1 MSNMPNFRIPAS
13 SILTNRSFC
22 GIIFLR
28 IYLQLIAIKEA
39 RAMNLNQTAAKVYDT
54 IFFFIEYF
62 NPKEIENNFINAYDD
77 ASFMTSCYD
86 QVKSEIG
93 SIPNYMSPLFLY
105 LNDASSPMS
114 QFYSEHFD
122 LDNENIDSF
131 IVKLITDS
139 DKLKTKV
146 YEQIFG
152 NSESGNYIDALETL
166 DAPAEYKLRVSM
178 LFGDFDHAIKVLTP
192 ILKQVYL
199 SVDKL
204 NKKYE
209 REIMS
214 RFEQIQS
221 AANIRTYQN
230 FLKYDDSRF
239 DSTEISICL
248 LNQYI
253 VYSEDKGKEFLMML
267 GYKHEES
274 IEKQSDD
281 IDSIS
286 TEQFILCCSNELR
299 LKIIRALC
307 EHEELTAS
315 QLAQI
320 LDCPVTTMIRH
331 INMLGSNNLIFL
343 SKRDG
348 LQIFYKLNL
357 KLFKIMRE
365 RINNL
370 FNAILQRKD

>member
-1 MSNMPNFRIPAS
+1 MH
-13 SILTNRSFC
+13 
-22 GIIFLR
+22 
-28 IYLQLIAIKEA
+28 
-39 RAMNLNQTAAKVYDT
+39 LNQTAAKIYDT

-93 SIPNYMSPLFLY
+93 SIPDYLSPLFLY
-105 LNDASSPMS
+105 LNGASSPMS
-114 QFYSEHFD
+114 QFCSEHFD
-122 LDNENIDSF
+122 LDNDNIDSF

-152 NSESGNYIDALETL
+152 NSESGNYIDALEAL
-166 DAPAEYKLRVSM
+166 DAPTEYKLRVSM

-253 VYSEDKGKEFLMML
+253 VYYADNSKKFFMML

-274 IEKQSDD
+274 IATQFDNAH
-281 IDSIS
+281 IIS
-286 TEQFILCCSNELR
+286 VEQFILCCGNELR
-299 LKIIRALC
+299 LRIIKALC
-307 EHEELTAS
+307 EHDELTTS
-315 QLAQI
+315 QISQM
-320 LDCPVTTMIRH
+320 LDCPVTTTIRH
-331 INMLGSNNLIFL
+331 INQLREYNLIFI

-348 LQIFYKLNL
+348 LQIFYKLNI
-357 KLFKIMRE
+357 KLFKKMQGQL
-365 RINNL
+365 NNL
-370 FNAILQRKD
+370 LYSITQGKG

>member
-1 MSNMPNFRIPAS
+1 M
-13 SILTNRSFC
+13 
-22 GIIFLR
+22 
-28 IYLQLIAIKEA
+28 Y
-39 RAMNLNQTAAKVYDT
+39 LNQTPAKIYDT

-77 ASFMTSCYD
+77 GSFMTSCYD
-86 QVKSEIG
+86 QVKSEIS
-93 SIPNYMSPLFLY
+93 SIPDYLSPLFLY
-105 LNDASSPMS
+105 LNGASSPMS

-122 LDNENIDSF
+122 PDNDNIDSF

-152 NSESGNYIDALETL
+152 NSESGNYIDALEVL
-166 DAPAEYKLRVSM
+166 DAPTEYKLRVSM

-192 ILKQVYL
+192 ILKQVYI

-253 VYSEDKGKEFLMML
+253 VYYADNSKKFFMML

-274 IEKQSDD
+274 IATQFDNAH
-281 IDSIS
+281 IIS
-286 TEQFILCCSNELR
+286 VEQFILCCGNELR
-299 LKIIRALC
+299 LRIIKALC
-307 EHEELTAS
+307 EHDELTTS
-315 QLAQI
+315 QISQM
-320 LDCPVTTMIRH
+320 LDCPVTTTIRH
-331 INMLGSNNLIFL
+331 INQLREYNLIFI

-348 LQIFYKLNL
+348 LQIFYKLNI
-357 KLFKIMRE
+357 KLFKKMQGQL
-365 RINNL
+365 NNL
-370 FNAILQRKD
+370 LDSITQGKE

>member
-1 MSNMPNFRIPAS
+1 MH
-13 SILTNRSFC
+13 
-22 GIIFLR
+22 
-28 IYLQLIAIKEA
+28 
-39 RAMNLNQTAAKVYDT
+39 LNQTAAKVYDT

-62 NPKEIENNFINAYDD
+62 NPKEIENNFINAYDGT
-77 ASFMTSCYD
+77 SFMTSCYD

-93 SIPNYMSPLFLY
+93 GIPDYLSPLFMCR
-105 LNDASSPMS
+105 NSDSSSMS
-114 QFYSEHFD
+114 RFYSEYFD
-122 LDNENIDSF
+122 PDIDNIDSF

-139 DKLKTKV
+139 DKLKAKV

-152 NSESGNYIDALETL
+152 NSESGNYIDALEAL
-166 DAPAEYKLRVSM
+166 DAPTEYKLRVSM

-253 VYSEDKGKEFLMML
+253 VYYADNSKKFFMML

-274 IEKQSDD
+274 IATQFDNAH
-281 IDSIS
+281 IIS
-286 TEQFILCCSNELR
+286 VEQFILCCGNELR
-299 LKIIRALC
+299 LRIIKALC
-307 EHEELTAS
+307 EHDELTTS
-315 QLAQI
+315 QISQM
-320 LDCPVTTMIRH
+320 LDCPVTTTIRH
-331 INMLGSNNLIFL
+331 INQLREYNLIFI

-348 LQIFYKLNL
+348 LQIFYKLNI
-357 KLFKIMRE
+357 KLFKKMQGQL
-365 RINNL
+365 NNL
-370 FNAILQRKD
+370 LYSITQGKG

>member
-1 MSNMPNFRIPAS
+1 MH
-13 SILTNRSFC
+13 
-22 GIIFLR
+22 
-28 IYLQLIAIKEA
+28 
-39 RAMNLNQTAAKVYDT
+39 LNQTAAKIYDT

-93 SIPNYMSPLFLY
+93 SIPDYLSPLFLY
-105 LNDASSPMS
+105 RNGITSPMS
-114 QFYSEHFD
+114 QIRSEHFD
-122 LDNENIDSF
+122 LDNDNIDSF

-152 NSESGNYIDALETL
+152 NSESGNYIDALEAL
-166 DAPAEYKLRVSM
+166 DAPTEYKLRVSM

-253 VYSEDKGKEFLMML
+253 VYYADNSKKFFMML

-274 IEKQSDD
+274 IATQFDNAH
-281 IDSIS
+281 IIS
-286 TEQFILCCSNELR
+286 VEQFILCCGNELR
-299 LKIIRALC
+299 LRIIKALC
-307 EHEELTAS
+307 EHDELTTS
-315 QLAQI
+315 QISQM
-320 LDCPVTTMIRH
+320 LDCPVTTTIRH
-331 INMLGSNNLIFL
+331 INQLREYNLIFI

-348 LQIFYKLNL
+348 LQIFYKLNI
-357 KLFKIMRE
+357 KLFKKMQGQL
-365 RINNL
+365 NNL
-370 FNAILQRKD
+370 LYSITQGKG

>member
-1 MSNMPNFRIPAS
+1 MH
-13 SILTNRSFC
+13 
-22 GIIFLR
+22 
-28 IYLQLIAIKEA
+28 
-39 RAMNLNQTAAKVYDT
+39 LNQTAAKIYDT

-93 SIPNYMSPLFLY
+93 SIPDYLSPLFLY
-105 LNDASSPMS
+105 LNGASSPMS
-114 QFYSEHFD
+114 QFCSEHFD
-122 LDNENIDSF
+122 LDNDNIDSF

-139 DKLKTKV
+139 YKLKTKV

-152 NSESGNYIDALETL
+152 NSESWNYIDALEEL
-166 DAPAEYKLRVSM
+166 DAPTEYKLRLSM

-253 VYSEDKGKEFLMML
+253 VYYADNSKKFFMML

-286 TEQFILCCSNELR
+286 TEQFILCCGNELR

-343 SKRDG
+343 SKREG

-365 RINNL
+365 QINNL